1 MQGDPGGMGQKGERK
16 RLRQR
21 LARDEEVRFI
31 GYIEKREKEDGEMRG
46 GGEAIGGLEVPG
58 EVKQ

>member
-46 GGEAIGGLEVPG
+46 GGR
-58 EVKQ
+58 Q

>member
-31 GYIEKREKEDGEMRG
+31 LYIYIEKREKEDGEMRG
-46 GGEAIGGLEVPG
+46 GER
-58 EVKQ
+58 Q

>member
-1 MQGDPGGMGQKGERK
+1 MQGDPAERGQKGERK

-31 GYIEKREKEDGEMRG
+31 RYIEKREKEDGEMRG
-46 GGEAIGGLEVPG
+46 RER
-58 EVKQ
+58 Q

>member
-31 GYIEKREKEDGEMRG
+31 RYIEKREKEDGEMRG
-46 GGEAIGGLEVPG
+46 GER
-58 EVKQ
+58 Q

>member
-1 MQGDPGGMGQKGERK
+1 MQGDPAERGQKGEEE

-46 GGEAIGGLEVPG
+46 GGR
-58 EVKQ
+58 Q